1 MAKKKP
7 TFINNYPLA
16 ENYEHVY
23 QGQVQTVT
31 VAVHINYKEGYISLI
46 DPNPANPAASHN
58 NGKQWIFKK
67 RELEYM
73 QGWQDI
79 LSAMKSAI
87 ADATE
92 KLKGY
97 QELQEKRKEAEIQE
111 AAELVANN
119 T

>member
-1 MAKKKP
+1 MKKKP

-16 ENYEHVY
+16 ENYIHVY
-23 QGQVQTVT
+23 QGQVQKVS
-31 VAVHINYKEGYISLI
+31 VAVHLNYAEGYISLI
-46 DPNPANPAASHN
+46 DPNPANPAAAQN
-58 NGKQWIFKK
+58 NAKQWKFAK

-79 LSAMKSAI
+79 LSAMKSAV

-92 KLKGY
+92 KLKEY
-97 QELQEKRKEAEIQE
+97 KELEAQRKEQAVNE
-111 AAELVANN
+111 AAELIANN